1 MFMAVVIRDHI
12 LIDVIVLEY
21 IPSVT
26 RALCL
31 RLTLQR
37 LRAKTMKIFY
47 FAWLKEHTGCSCED
61 MRLPDGVDTV
71 GELIPHITRK
81 SSGHKTALANL
92 EAVRVAVN
100 RVYGDL
106 QRQLQMVMRLLFSA
120 RYRGV
125 VANLLRWQP

>member
-1 MFMAVVIRDHI
+1 MFVAVIIGDHVP
-12 LIDVIVLEY
+12 IDVVSCWSIYHLLIRRY
-21 IPSVT
+21 I
-26 RALCL
+26 CY
-31 RLTLQR
+31 LTLQGMR
-37 LRAKTMKIFY
+37 PKTMKIFY

-81 SSGHKTALANL
+81 SSGHKTALTNL

-106 QRQLQMVMRLLFSA
+106 TTP
-120 RYRGV
+120 
-125 VANLLRWQP
+125 VADGDEVAFFPPVTGG